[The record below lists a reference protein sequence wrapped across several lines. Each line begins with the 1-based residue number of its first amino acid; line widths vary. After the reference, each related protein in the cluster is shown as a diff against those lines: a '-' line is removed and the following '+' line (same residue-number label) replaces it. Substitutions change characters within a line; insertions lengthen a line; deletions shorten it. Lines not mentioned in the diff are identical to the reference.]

1 MCSVRKVE
9 PERPWN
15 RMMYFPT
22 SDMGAEWT
30 GENGAWQGELWNYS
44 RQIRSCKI
52 SSAIFRAVSGLSL
65 TIFPDLPSR
74 LPIKEAGATFPAIPP
89 KTPLFQKPGQTVGK
103 RGIHGNP
110 NGERSPDHCGQGKSP
125 ARIPQLPPGN
135 SSFSNNQQPR
145 ILTTGAHNA
154 RIGYK
159 YGVLLSRTG
168 NRWAPAS
175 RGKSGLHR
183 TGWSIT
189 STGREA
195 RESATEKK
203 PPTPVGKGEKVG

>member
-30 GENGAWQGELWNYS
+30 GKNGAWKGELWNYS

-52 SSAIFRAVSGLSL
+52 SSVIFRADSGLSL

-74 LPIKEAGATFPAIPP
+74 LPIKEAGATFPAILPKNAPFP
-89 KTPLFQKPGQTVGK
+89 KTGADSGK
-103 RGIHGNP
+103 ARHSRESE
-110 NGERSPDHCGQGKSP
+110 GERFPDHCGQGKSP

-145 ILTTGAHNA
+145 ILTTGAGNA